1 MNKINAESMQKAYDE
16 IGENIM
22 TKNYCIG
29 DVVLVKGRITEFDD
43 SDEVLDVL
51 ISTSENDFF
60 INSGDIHSVIEK
72 NMIDPVKKP
81 SHYQGRFGLEA
92 IDVIKNFIPCSEQEQ
107 GFYWG
112 NIIKY
117 MLRWHDKN
125 GVEDLKKARKHL
137 DWLIE
142 LEEL

>member
-1 MNKINAESMQKAYDE
+1 MNKINAETMRKAYEE

-22 TKNYCIG
+22 TKKYCIG
-29 DVVLVKGRITEFDD
+29 DVVLVKGRITKLDD
-43 SDEVLDVL
+43 PAELLDVL
-51 ISTSENDFF
+51 ISISENDFF

-92 IDVIKNFIPCSEQEQ
+92 EQMTIYD
-107 GFYWG
+107 F
-112 NIIKY
+112 
-117 MLRWHDKN
+117 
-125 GVEDLKKARKHL
+125 
-137 DWLIE
+137 